1 MVWLWGAGHL
11 EWSID
16 PKILLKNKNIISL
29 IFCTGLDNKASIPE
43 KLLIHFDLF
52 NVHKSNDSLD
62 FKLQNNPEKFN
73 DVEFVKDYFSI
84 KPSNA
89 NSILNSADRIFAV
102 TVRIDDDLNRKFY
115 TERSEK
121 INRVLSHSENYA
133 FKKKAGEKII
143 GNFYEG
149 WFHLL
154 NQYSGKVAEHVLVDI
169 DVTKQ
174 AYHLKSATNNSEKII
189 VAHTDR

>member
-1 MVWLWGAGHL
+1 MDLYIVSGVKGSGKSTFVDYCLRNKINPFFVENDFFYFNPHPYSLDL

-73 DVEFVKDYFSI
+73 DVEFVKEYFSI

-89 NSILNSADRIFAV
+89 NSILN
-102 TVRIDDDLNRKFY
+102 N
-115 TERSEK
+115 
-121 INRVLSHSENYA
+121 
-133 FKKKAGEKII
+133 KKCLFE
-143 GNFYEG
+143 
-149 WFHLL
+149 
-154 NQYSGKVAEHVLVDI
+154 
-169 DVTKQ
+169 T
-174 AYHLKSATNNSEKII
+174 
-189 VAHTDR
+189 